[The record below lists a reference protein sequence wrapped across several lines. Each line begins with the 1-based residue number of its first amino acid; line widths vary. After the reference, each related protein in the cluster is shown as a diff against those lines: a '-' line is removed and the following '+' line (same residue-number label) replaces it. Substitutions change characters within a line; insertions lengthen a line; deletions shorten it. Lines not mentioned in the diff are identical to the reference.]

1 MPTMPTSSNIKK
13 FLTTLIENN
22 AMKRLITLIFS
33 AVLLCLMLSG
43 CSGGESSSSSTS
55 STVTA
60 VNQGAAWNPENQA
73 AFYYSDQGSWIMP
86 YEWAKALKLPNG
98 QSFLSQL
105 TSSYGYIP
113 NPVSPSNP
121 EGLPV
126 GFLVANPGTKNQQL
140 SMNCAACH
148 TRQIEVAGNKYRID
162 GGPAFSNLYAL
173 FQGIDL
179 IVGNTLSDQ
188 AAFDA
193 FQAAVQVPAE
203 TLREQLNT
211 WYTPY
216 NTLMTRS
223 LPTEHWGIGRAD
235 AVAMLQNRVSGLDIG
250 PIENQNI
257 IASNIAVAAQPVRYP
272 FIWNS
277 GKQDFTQWAGTSI
290 NGDATY
296 AFSRNTGEALGVFA
310 LFKPRRDPA
319 VVGGVNFLI
328 ENSVKY
334 ETVNNIQTL
343 VDQIGPPK
351 WPWPVDNAMVLK
363 GKGLYEINCTS
374 CHGIKQGQPRPGNP
388 YTWATP
394 VQNVNT
400 DSSYYKNFAV
410 GKGTSDSGILTGL
423 TIPFSNPISTVPASG
438 AAIVSLF
445 DVANSSALV
454 QLNPLINLSIK
465 APERTEG
472 SFESKVLQGV
482 WSSAPYLHNGSVPTL
497 AALLTPSASRP
508 TSFQVGPVY
517 DTTNVGLAT
526 DQPGGSATV
535 RVTTDCATMNGN
547 SNCGHEGPG
556 FGTDLTPDEKKALI
570 EYLKTL

>member
-126 GFLVANPGTKNQQL
+126 GFLVANPGTNNQQL

-148 TRQIEVAGNKYRID
+148 TREIEVAGNKYRID
-162 GGPAFSNLYAL
+162 GGPAFSNTYA
-173 FQGIDL
+173 FFKEIDL
-179 IVGNTLSDQ
+179 SVGKILSEET
-188 AAFDA
+188 AFNA

-203 TLREQLNT
+203 TLRTQLNA

-223 LPTEHWGIGRAD
+223 LPTEHWGIGRLD

-250 PIENQNI
+250 PDGNQNI
-257 IASNIAVAAQPVRYP
+257 IASNIAVAAQPVRPP

-277 GKQDFTQWAGTSI
+277 GKQDYTQWAGTSV

-310 LFKPRRDPA
+310 LFKPRADPA
-319 VVGGVNFLI
+319 VTGGVNFLK
-328 ENSVKY
+328 ENSIKY
-334 ETVNNIQTL
+334 ETVNNIQTF

-351 WPWPVDNAMVLK
+351 WPWPVDNAMALK
-363 GKGLYEINCTS
+363 GKVLYEITCAS
-374 CHGIKQGQPRPGNP
+374 CHGIKKGENRPGNTN
-388 YTWATP
+388 TWATP
-394 VQNVNT
+394 VQNVGT
-400 DSSYYKNFAV
+400 DKSYYKNFTV
-410 GKGTSDSGILTGL
+410 PTTSSGILTGL
-423 TIPFSNPISTVPASG
+423 TVPFSTNIVPASG
-438 AAIVSLF
+438 AASVSLF

-454 QLNPLINLSIK
+454 QFDPSIILNIK
-465 APERTEG
+465 APTRLEG

-482 WSSAPYLHNGSVPTL
+482 WSAAPYLHNGSVPTL

-547 SNCGHEGPG
+547 SNCGHE
-556 FGTDLTPDEKKALI
+556 FGTNLTPAEKNDLL

>member
-1 MPTMPTSSNIKK
+1 MMPALNISM
-13 FLTTLIENN
+13 LARGVIVS
-22 AMKRLITLIFS
+22 IFG
-33 AVLLCLMLSG
+33 LMLASCGSDSSVSDSG
-43 CSGGESSSSSTS
+43 EKG
-55 STVTA
+55 VVA
-60 VNQGAAWNPENQA
+60 LDQGPDWNPTNQA
-73 AFYYSDQGSWIMP
+73 TFYYADQGSWIMP

-105 TSSYGYIP
+105 TSSYGYLP

-148 TRQIEVAGNKYRID
+148 TRQIKVEGIQYRID

-173 FQGIDL
+173 FNGIDL

-203 TLREQLNT
+203 TLRTQLNT
-211 WYTPY
+211 WYKPY
-216 NTLMTRS
+216 NTLMTRA

-250 PIENQNI
+250 PIEDQNI
-257 IASNIAVAAQPVRYP
+257 IASNISVAAQPVRYP

-310 LFKPRRDPA
+310 LFKPRADPA

-328 ENSVKY
+328 ENSVNYKS
-334 ETVNNIQTL
+334 VLNIQTL
-343 VDQIGPPK
+343 VDQIGSPK
-351 WPWPVDNAMVLK
+351 WPWPVDNGMVLQ
-363 GKGLYEINCTS
+363 GKGLYEKNCAS
-374 CHGIKQGQPRPGNP
+374 CHGIKQGLPRPGNAN
-388 YTWATP
+388 TWATP
-394 VQNVNT
+394 VQNVGT
-400 DSSYYKNFAV
+400 DTSYYKNFAV
-410 GKGTSDSGILTGL
+410 PTTSSGILTGL
-423 TIPFSNPISTVPASG
+423 TVPFSPTTVPASG
-438 AAIVSLF
+438 AASVSLF
-445 DVANSSALV
+445 DVANSSALL
-454 QLNPLINLSIK
+454 QFDPSIDLSIK
-465 APERTEG
+465 APSREVGE
-472 SFESKVLQGV
+472 FESKVLHGV
-482 WSSAPYLHNGSVPTL
+482 WSAAPYLHNGSVPTL
-497 AALLTPSASRP
+497 AALLTPAAERP

-517 DTTNVGLAT
+517 DLVNVGLAVE
-526 DQPGGSATV
+526 QPNGSATV
-535 RVTTDCATMNGN
+535 RVTTDCSVMEGN
-547 SNCGHEGPG
+547 SRCGHE
-556 FGTDLTPDEKKALI
+556 FGAWLTADEKKALI

>member
-1 MPTMPTSSNIKK
+1 MPALNISMLARGVMVSILGMMLASCGSDSSV
-13 FLTTLIENN
+13 
-22 AMKRLITLIFS
+22 S
-33 AVLLCLMLSG
+33 DSG
-43 CSGGESSSSSTS
+43 EKG
-55 STVTA
+55 VVA
-60 VNQGAAWNPENQA
+60 LDQGPDWNPTNQA
-73 AFYYSDQGSWIMP
+73 AFYYADQGTWIMP

-105 TSSYGYIP
+105 TSSYGYLP
-113 NPVSPSNP
+113 NPVSTGNP

-148 TRQIEVAGNKYRID
+148 TRQIKVEGIQYRVD
-162 GGPAFSNLYAL
+162 GGPAFSNAYAL
-173 FQGIDL
+173 FDGIDL
-179 IVGNTLSDQ
+179 IVGNTLSDPVV
-188 AAFDA
+188 FDA

-203 TLREQLNT
+203 TLRTQLNT
-211 WYTPY
+211 WYKPY
-216 NTLMTRS
+216 NTLMTRA
-223 LPTEHWGIGRAD
+223 LPTEHWGIGRLD

-250 PIENQNI
+250 PIEDQTI

-310 LFKPRRDPA
+310 LFKPRADPA

-328 ENSVKY
+328 ENSVNYKS
-334 ETVNNIQTL
+334 VLNIQTL
-343 VDQIGPPK
+343 VDQIGSPK
-351 WPWPVDNAMVLK
+351 WPWPVDNAMVFQ
-363 GKGLYEINCTS
+363 GKGLYEKNCAS
-374 CHGIKQGQPRPGNP
+374 CHGIKQGQPRPGNAN
-388 YTWATP
+388 TWATP

-410 GKGTSDSGILTGL
+410 PTTSSGILTGL
-423 TIPFSNPISTVPASG
+423 TVPFSTNTVPASG
-438 AAIVSLF
+438 AASVSLF
-445 DVANSSALV
+445 DVANSSALL
-454 QLNPLINLSIK
+454 QFDPSIDLSIK
-465 APERTEG
+465 APNREVG

-482 WSSAPYLHNGSVPTL
+482 WSAAPYLHNGSVPTM
-497 AALLTPSASRP
+497 AALLTPAADRP

-517 DTTNVGLAT
+517 DLVNLGLAVE
-526 DQPGGSATV
+526 QPNGSATV
-535 RVTTDCATMNGN
+535 RVTTDCAVMEGN
-547 SNCGHEGPG
+547 SRCGHE
-556 FGTDLTPDEKKALI
+556 FGTLLTADEKKALI

>member
-1 MPTMPTSSNIKK
+1 MQAFKIPRPTRG
-13 FLTTLIENN
+13 L
-22 AMKRLITLIFS
+22 
-33 AVLLCLMLSG
+33 LLCMLGLMLASCG
-43 CSGGESSSSSTS
+43 NDSNVSDTGDKAP
-55 STVTA
+55 VA
-60 VNQGAAWNPENQA
+60 LDQGPDWNTTNQA

-86 YEWAKALKLPNG
+86 YEWAKALKLSNG
-98 QSFLSQL
+98 ESFLSQL
-105 TSSYGYIP
+105 TSSYGYLP

-148 TRQIEVAGNKYRID
+148 TRQIKVEGINYRID

-179 IVGNTLSDQ
+179 VVGNTLSDQ
-188 AAFDA
+188 AVFDA
-193 FQAAVQVPAE
+193 FQAAVQVPAD
-203 TLREQLNT
+203 TLRTQLNT
-211 WYTPY
+211 WYKPY

-310 LFKPRRDPA
+310 LFKPRSSA
-319 VVGGVNFLI
+319 EVAGGVDFLI
-328 ENSVKY
+328 ENSVNY
-334 ETVNNIQTL
+334 NTVNNIQTL
-343 VDQIGPPK
+343 VDQIGSPK
-351 WPWPVDNAMVLK
+351 WPWPVDNGMVLQ
-363 GKGLYEINCTS
+363 GKGLYEKNCTS
-374 CHGIKQGQPRPGNP
+374 CHGIKQGQPRPGNAN
-388 YTWATP
+388 TWATP

-400 DSSYYKNFAV
+400 DSSYYKNFVV
-410 GKGTSDSGILTGL
+410 GKDTSDSGILTGL
-423 TIPFSNPISTVPASG
+423 TVPFSNPISTVPPTG

-445 DVANSSALV
+445 DVANSSALL
-454 QLNPLINLSIK
+454 QLDPSIDLNIK
-465 APERTEG
+465 APNREVGE
-472 SFESKVLQGV
+472 FESKVLQGV
-482 WSSAPYLHNGSVPTL
+482 WSAAPYLHNGSVPTL
-497 AALLTPSASRP
+497 AALLTPAAERP

-517 DTTNVGLAT
+517 DLINVGLAVE
-526 DQPGGSATV
+526 QPNGSATV
-535 RVTTDCATMNGN
+535 RVTTDCSEMEGN
-547 SNCGHEGPG
+547 SRCGHE
-556 FGTDLTPDEKKALI
+556 FGVGLTPDEKKALI

>member
-1 MPTMPTSSNIKK
+1 MPTSSNIKK

>member
-1 MPTMPTSSNIKK
+1 MMPALNISMLARGVMVSILGMMLASCGSDSSV
-13 FLTTLIENN
+13 
-22 AMKRLITLIFS
+22 S
-33 AVLLCLMLSG
+33 DSG
-43 CSGGESSSSSTS
+43 EKG
-55 STVTA
+55 VVA
-60 VNQGAAWNPENQA
+60 LDQGPDWNPTNQA
-73 AFYYSDQGSWIMP
+73 AFYYADQGTWIMP

-105 TSSYGYIP
+105 TSSYGYLP
-113 NPVSPSNP
+113 NPVSTGNP

-148 TRQIEVAGNKYRID
+148 TRQIKVEGIQYRVD
-162 GGPAFSNLYAL
+162 GGPAFSNAYAL
-173 FQGIDL
+173 FDGIDL
-179 IVGNTLSDQ
+179 IVGNTLSDPVV
-188 AAFDA
+188 FDA

-203 TLREQLNT
+203 TLRTQLNT
-211 WYTPY
+211 WYKPY
-216 NTLMTRS
+216 NTLMTRA
-223 LPTEHWGIGRAD
+223 LPTEHWGIGRLD

-250 PIENQNI
+250 PIEDQTI

-310 LFKPRRDPA
+310 LFKPRADPA

-328 ENSVKY
+328 ENSVNYKS
-334 ETVNNIQTL
+334 VLNIQTL
-343 VDQIGPPK
+343 VDQIGSPK
-351 WPWPVDNAMVLK
+351 WPWPVDNAMVFQ
-363 GKGLYEINCTS
+363 GKGLYEKNCAS
-374 CHGIKQGQPRPGNP
+374 CHGIKQGQPRPGNAN
-388 YTWATP
+388 TWATP

-410 GKGTSDSGILTGL
+410 PTTSSGILTGL
-423 TIPFSNPISTVPASG
+423 TVPFSTNTVPASG
-438 AAIVSLF
+438 AASVSLF
-445 DVANSSALV
+445 DVANSSALL
-454 QLNPLINLSIK
+454 QFDPSIDLSIK
-465 APERTEG
+465 APNREVG

-482 WSSAPYLHNGSVPTL
+482 WSAAPYLHNGSVPTM
-497 AALLTPSASRP
+497 AALLTPAADRP

-517 DTTNVGLAT
+517 DLVNLGLAVE
-526 DQPGGSATV
+526 QPNGSATV
-535 RVTTDCATMNGN
+535 RVTTDCAVMEGN
-547 SNCGHEGPG
+547 SRCGHE
-556 FGTDLTPDEKKALI
+556 FGTLLTADEKKALI

>member
-1 MPTMPTSSNIKK
+1 MPALNISM
-13 FLTTLIENN
+13 L
-22 AMKRLITLIFS
+22 ARGVMVSIFG
-33 AVLLCLMLSG
+33 LMLASCGSDSSVSDSG
-43 CSGGESSSSSTS
+43 EKG
-55 STVTA
+55 VVA
-60 VNQGAAWNPENQA
+60 LDQGPDWNPTNQA
-73 AFYYSDQGSWIMP
+73 AFYYADQGTWIMP

-105 TSSYGYIP
+105 TSSYGYLP

-148 TRQIEVAGNKYRID
+148 TRQIEVAGIKYRVD
-162 GGPAFSNLYAL
+162 GGPAFSNAYAL
-173 FQGIDL
+173 FDEINL

-203 TLREQLNT
+203 TLRTQLNT
-211 WYTPY
+211 WYKPY
-216 NTLMTRS
+216 NTLMTRA
-223 LPTEHWGIGRAD
+223 LPTEHWGIGRLD

-250 PIENQNI
+250 PIEDQTI

-310 LFKPRRDPA
+310 LFKPRADPA

-328 ENSVKY
+328 ENSVNYKS
-334 ETVNNIQTL
+334 VLNIQTL
-343 VDQIGPPK
+343 VDQIGSPK
-351 WPWPVDNAMVLK
+351 WPWPVDNGMVLQ
-363 GKGLYEINCTS
+363 GKGLYEKNCAS
-374 CHGIKQGQPRPGNP
+374 CHGIKQGLPRPGNAN
-388 YTWATP
+388 TWATP
-394 VQNVNT
+394 VQNVGT
-400 DSSYYKNFAV
+400 DTSYYKNFAV
-410 GKGTSDSGILTGL
+410 PTTSSGILTGL
-423 TIPFSNPISTVPASG
+423 TVPFSPTTVPASG
-438 AAIVSLF
+438 AASVSLF
-445 DVANSSALV
+445 DVANSSALL
-454 QLNPLINLSIK
+454 QFDPSIDLSIK
-465 APERTEG
+465 APSREVGE
-472 SFESKVLQGV
+472 FESKVLHGV
-482 WSSAPYLHNGSVPTL
+482 WSAAPYLHNGSVPTL
-497 AALLTPSASRP
+497 AALLTPAAERP

-517 DTTNVGLAT
+517 DLVNVGLAVE
-526 DQPGGSATV
+526 QPNGSATV
-535 RVTTDCATMNGN
+535 RVTTDCSVMEGN
-547 SNCGHEGPG
+547 SRCGHE
-556 FGTDLTPDEKKALI
+556 FGAWLTADEKKALI

>member
-1 MPTMPTSSNIKK
+1 MRSMPTLKISMLARGVMFS
-13 FLTTLIENN
+13 FLG
-22 AMKRLITLIFS
+22 
-33 AVLLCLMLSG
+33 LMLVSCGGDSNVSDSG
-43 CSGGESSSSSTS
+43 NRG
-55 STVTA
+55 VVA
-60 VNQGAAWNPENQA
+60 LDQGPNWNPTNQA
-73 AFYYSDQGSWIMP
+73 AFYYLDQGSWIMP

-105 TSSYGYIP
+105 SSSYGYIP
-113 NPVSPSNP
+113 DPVSPSNP

-148 TRQIEVAGNKYRID
+148 TRQIEVAGNKYRVD
-162 GGPAFSNLYAL
+162 GGPAFSNTYAL
-173 FQGIDL
+173 FKGIDL

-203 TLREQLNT
+203 TLRTQLNT
-211 WYTPY
+211 WYKPY
-216 NTLMTRS
+216 NTLMTGS
-223 LPTEHWGIGRAD
+223 LPTEHWGIGRLD

-250 PIENQNI
+250 PDGNQNI
-257 IASNIAVAAQPVRYP
+257 IASNIAVAAQPVRPP

-277 GKQDFTQWAGTSI
+277 GKQDYTQWAGTSV

-310 LFKPRRDPA
+310 LFKPKRDPA
-319 VVGGVNFLI
+319 VVGGVNFLK
-328 ENSVKY
+328 ENSIKY
-334 ETVNNIQTL
+334 ETVNNIQTF

-351 WPWPVDNAMVLK
+351 WPWPVDNAMALK
-363 GKGLYEINCTS
+363 GKVLYEITCAS
-374 CHGIKQGQPRPGNP
+374 CHGIKKGENRPGNTN
-388 YTWATP
+388 TWATP
-394 VQNVNT
+394 VQNVGT
-400 DSSYYKNFAV
+400 DKSYYKNFTV
-410 GKGTSDSGILTGL
+410 PTTSSGILTGL
-423 TIPFSNPISTVPASG
+423 TVPFSTNIVPASG
-438 AAIVSLF
+438 AASVSLF

-454 QLNPLINLSIK
+454 QLNPSIDLNIK
-465 APERTEG
+465 APNREVG

-482 WSSAPYLHNGSVPTL
+482 WSAAPYLHNGSVPTL

-556 FGTDLTPDEKKALI
+556 FGTNLTPDEKKALI

>member
-1 MPTMPTSSNIKK
+1 MPALKIPMLARGVMVSIVS
-13 FLTTLIENN
+13 
-22 AMKRLITLIFS
+22 
-33 AVLLCLMLSG
+33 LMLASCGSDSNVSDSG
-43 CSGGESSSSSTS
+43 EKG
-55 STVTA
+55 VVA
-60 VNQGAAWNPENQA
+60 LDQGPDWNPTNQA

-105 TSSYGYIP
+105 TSSYGYLP

-148 TRQIEVAGNKYRID
+148 TRQIEVAGIKYRVD

-173 FQGIDL
+173 FNGIDL

-188 AAFDA
+188 AAFNA

-203 TLREQLNT
+203 TLRTQLNT
-211 WYTPY
+211 WYKPY

-250 PIENQNI
+250 PIEDQTI

-296 AFSRNTGEALGVFA
+296 ALSRNTGEALGVFA
-310 LFKPRRDPA
+310 LFKPRADPA

-328 ENSVKY
+328 ENSVNYK
-334 ETVNNIQTL
+334 TVENIQTL
-343 VDQIGPPK
+343 VDQIGSPK
-351 WPWPVDNAMVLK
+351 WPWPVDNAMVFQ
-363 GKGLYEINCTS
+363 GKGLYEKIARHAMGLNKAS
-374 CHGIKQGQPRPGNP
+374 QDP
-388 YTWATP
+388 ATP
-394 VQNVNT
+394 TPGQRLFKM
-400 DSSYYKNFAV
+400 SIQIAR
-410 GKGTSDSGILTGL
+410 
-423 TIPFSNPISTVPASG
+423 TI
-438 AAIVSLF
+438 
-445 DVANSSALV
+445 
-454 QLNPLINLSIK
+454 
-465 APERTEG
+465 
-472 SFESKVLQGV
+472 
-482 WSSAPYLHNGSVPTL
+482 
-497 AALLTPSASRP
+497 
-508 TSFQVGPVY
+508 
-517 DTTNVGLAT
+517 
-526 DQPGGSATV
+526 
-535 RVTTDCATMNGN
+535 
-547 SNCGHEGPG
+547 
-556 FGTDLTPDEKKALI
+556 
-570 EYLKTL
+570 KTLPYPPRVVAS

>member
-1 MPTMPTSSNIKK
+1 MHPFKTPT
-13 FLTTLIENN
+13 L
-22 AMKRLITLIFS
+22 ARG
-33 AVLLCLMLSG
+33 LLLSMLGLMLAGCGSDSDTSDSG
-43 CSGGESSSSSTS
+43 TK
-55 STVTA
+55 A
-60 VNQGAAWNPENQA
+60 PLALNQGADWTAANQA
-73 AFYYSDQGSWIMP
+73 AFYYADQGSWIMP

-105 TSSYGYIP
+105 TTSYGYIP

-148 TRQIEVAGNKYRID
+148 TRQIEVEGIKYRID
-162 GGPAFSNLYAL
+162 GGPAVSNLYAL

-179 IVGNTLSDQ
+179 VVGNTLSNP
-188 AAFDA
+188 ALFDA

-203 TLREQLNT
+203 TLRKELST

-216 NTLMTRS
+216 NTLMSRS
-223 LPTEHWGIGRAD
+223 LPTAPWGVGRAD
-235 AVAMLQNRVSGLDIG
+235 AVAMLQNRASGLDIG
-250 PIENQNI
+250 PAANQHI

-290 NGDATY
+290 NGDMTY

-310 LFKPRRDPA
+310 LFKPRSNAA
-319 VVGGVNFLI
+319 VAGGVDFLAVNSI
-328 ENSVKY
+328 NYKTVFNIQNSV
-334 ETVNNIQTL
+334 N
-343 VDQIGPPK
+343 QIGPPQ
-351 WPWPVDNAMVLK
+351 WPWPVDNAMVFQ
-363 GKGLYEINCTS
+363 GKGLYEKNCAS

-388 YTWATP
+388 NTWATP

-400 DSSYYKNFAV
+400 DSSYYKNFV
-410 GKGTSDSGILTGL
+410 VPTTSSGILTGL
-423 TIPFSNPISTVPASG
+423 TVPYSTNVVPATG
-438 AAIVSLF
+438 AASVSLF
-445 DVANSSALV
+445 DVANSSALL
-454 QLNPLINLSIK
+454 QFDPSLNLSIK
-465 APERTEG
+465 APNRTVG

-482 WSSAPYLHNGSVPTL
+482 WAAAPYLHNGSVPTL
-497 AALLTPSASRP
+497 AALLTPAANRP

-517 DTTNVGLAT
+517 DLVNVGLAVE
-526 DQPGGSATV
+526 QPNGSATV
-535 RVTTDCATMNGN
+535 RVTTDCSVMEGN
-547 SNCGHEGPG
+547 SRCGHE
-556 FGTDLTPDEKKALI
+556 FGTLLTPDEKKALI

>member
-1 MPTMPTSSNIKK
+1 MMTPFKMPM
-13 FLTTLIENN
+13 L
-22 AMKRLITLIFS
+22 ARGLIFS
-33 AVLLCLMLSG
+33 FLGLMLASCGSDSNVSDSG
-43 CSGGESSSSSTS
+43 EKG
-55 STVTA
+55 VVA
-60 VNQGAAWNPENQA
+60 LDQGPDWNPTNQA

-148 TRQIEVAGNKYRID
+148 TRQIQVDGIKHRID
-162 GGPAFSNLYAL
+162 GGPALSNLYAL

-179 IVGNTLSDQ
+179 VVGNTLSDP

-203 TLREQLNT
+203 TLNTQLNT
-211 WYTPY
+211 WYKPY
-216 NTLMTRS
+216 NTLMSRS
-223 LPTEHWGIGRAD
+223 LPTSPWGIGRAD

-250 PIENQNI
+250 PLADQNI

-310 LFKPRRDPA
+310 LFKPRADAA
-319 VVGGVNFLI
+319 VAGGVDFLI
-328 ENSVKY
+328 ENSVNYK
-334 ETVNNIQTL
+334 TVLNIQTL
-343 VDQIGPPK
+343 VNQIGSPK
-351 WPWPVDNAMVLK
+351 WPWPVDNAMVFQ
-363 GKGLYEINCTS
+363 GKGLYEKNCVS

-388 YTWATP
+388 NTWATP
-394 VQNVNT
+394 VQNVGT

-410 GKGTSDSGILTGL
+410 PTTSSGILTGL
-423 TIPFSNPISTVPASG
+423 TVPFSTNIVPASG
-438 AAIVSLF
+438 AASVSLF

-454 QLNPLINLSIK
+454 QLDPSIDLTIK
-465 APERTEG
+465 APNREVG

-482 WSSAPYLHNGSVPTL
+482 WSAAPYLHNGSVPTL
-497 AALLTPSASRP
+497 AALLTPAAERP

-517 DTTNVGLAT
+517 DLVNVGLSVE
-526 DQPGGSATV
+526 QPNGSVTV
-535 RVTTDCATMNGN
+535 RVTTDCSEMEGN
-547 SNCGHEGPG
+547 SRCGHE
-556 FGTDLTPDEKKALI
+556 FGTLLTPDEKKALI

>member
-1 MPTMPTSSNIKK
+1 
-13 FLTTLIENN
+13 
-22 AMKRLITLIFS
+22 
-33 AVLLCLMLSG
+33 
-43 CSGGESSSSSTS
+43 
-55 STVTA
+55 
-60 VNQGAAWNPENQA
+60 
-73 AFYYSDQGSWIMP
+73 MP
-86 YEWAKALKLPNG
+86 YEWAKALKLSNG

-121 EGLPV
+121 EGLPI
-126 GFLVANPGTKNQQL
+126 GFLVANPGTNNQQL

>member
-1 MPTMPTSSNIKK
+1 MQAFKIPRPTRG
-13 FLTTLIENN
+13 L
-22 AMKRLITLIFS
+22 
-33 AVLLCLMLSG
+33 LLCVLGLMLASCGNDSNVSDSG
-43 CSGGESSSSSTS
+43 DKAP
-55 STVTA
+55 VA
-60 VNQGAAWNPENQA
+60 LDQGPDWNPTNQA

-86 YEWAKALKLPNG
+86 YEWAKALKLSNG
-98 QSFLSQL
+98 ESFLSQL
-105 TSSYGYIP
+105 TSSYGYLP

-148 TRQIEVAGNKYRID
+148 TRQIKVEGINYRID

-179 IVGNTLSDQ
+179 VVGNTLSDQ

-193 FQAAVQVPAE
+193 FQAAMQVPAE
-203 TLREQLNT
+203 TLRTQLNT
-211 WYTPY
+211 WYKPY
-216 NTLMTRS
+216 NTLMTEA

-257 IASNIAVAAQPVRYP
+257 IASNIAVAAQAVRYP

-310 LFKPRRDPA
+310 LFKPRADPA
-319 VVGGVNFLI
+319 VVGDVNFLI
-328 ENSVKY
+328 ENSVNY
-334 ETVNNIQTL
+334 NTVNNIQTL
-343 VDQIGPPK
+343 VDQIGSPK
-351 WPWPVDNAMVLK
+351 WPWPVDNGMVFQ
-363 GKGLYEINCTS
+363 GKVLYEKNCAS
-374 CHGIKQGQPRPGNP
+374 CHGIKQGQPRPGNAN
-388 YTWATP
+388 TWATP

-400 DSSYYKNFAV
+400 DSSYYKNFVA

-423 TIPFSNPISTVPASG
+423 TVPFSNPISTVPPTG

-445 DVANSSALV
+445 DVANSSALL
-454 QLNPLINLSIK
+454 QLDPTIDLSIK
-465 APERTEG
+465 APNREVG

-482 WSSAPYLHNGSVPTL
+482 WSAAPYLHNGSVPTL
-497 AALLTPSASRP
+497 AALLTPADERT

-517 DTTNVGLAT
+517 DLVNVGLAVE
-526 DQPGGSATV
+526 QPNGSATV
-535 RVTTDCATMNGN
+535 RVTTDCSVMEGN
-547 SNCGHEGPG
+547 SRCGHE
-556 FGTDLTPDEKKALI
+556 FGTWLSPDDKKALI

>member
-1 MPTMPTSSNIKK
+1 MMTPFKMPM
-13 FLTTLIENN
+13 L
-22 AMKRLITLIFS
+22 ARGLIFS
-33 AVLLCLMLSG
+33 FLGLMLASCGSDSNVSDSG
-43 CSGGESSSSSTS
+43 EKG
-55 STVTA
+55 VVA
-60 VNQGAAWNPENQA
+60 LDQGPDWNPTNQA

-148 TRQIEVAGNKYRID
+148 TRQIQVDGIKHRID
-162 GGPAFSNLYAL
+162 GGPAFSNAYAL
-173 FQGIDL
+173 FAGIDL
-179 IVGNTLSDQ
+179 IVGNTLKDL

-203 TLREQLNT
+203 TLRTQLNT
-211 WYTPY
+211 WYKPY

-223 LPTEHWGIGRAD
+223 LPTEHWGIGRLD

-290 NGDATY
+290 NGSSTY
-296 AFSRNTGEALGVFA
+296 ALSRNTGEALGVFA
-310 LFKPRRDPA
+310 LFKPRSNAA
-319 VVGGVNFLI
+319 VVGGVDFLV
-328 ENSVKY
+328 ENSINYK
-334 ETVNNIQTL
+334 TVFNIQTL
-343 VDQIGPPK
+343 VNQIGPPQ
-351 WPWPVDNAMVLK
+351 WPWPVDNAMVFQ
-363 GKGLYEINCTS
+363 GKGLYEKNCAS
-374 CHGIKQGQPRPGNP
+374 CHGIKQGQPRPGNAN
-388 YTWATP
+388 TWATP

-410 GKGTSDSGILTGL
+410 PTTSSGILTGL
-423 TIPFSNPISTVPASG
+423 TVPFSTNIVPASG
-438 AAIVSLF
+438 AASVSLF

-454 QLNPLINLSIK
+454 QFDPSIDLSIK
-465 APERTEG
+465 APNREVG

-482 WSSAPYLHNGSVPTL
+482 WSAAPYLHNGSVPTL
-497 AALLTPSASRP
+497 AALLTPAAERP

-517 DTTNVGLAT
+517 DLVNVGLAVE
-526 DQPGGSATV
+526 QPNGSATV
-535 RVTTDCATMNGN
+535 RVTTDCSEMEGN
-547 SNCGHEGPG
+547 SRCGHE
-556 FGTDLTPDEKKALI
+556 FGTLLTADEKKALI